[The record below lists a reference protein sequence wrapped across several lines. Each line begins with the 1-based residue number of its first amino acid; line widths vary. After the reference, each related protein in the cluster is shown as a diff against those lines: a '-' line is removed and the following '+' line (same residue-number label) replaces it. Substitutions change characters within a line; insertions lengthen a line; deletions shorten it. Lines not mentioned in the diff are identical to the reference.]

1 MEQKHHEKVRKAGY
15 CIRQMNHEFK
25 ARLFKEGSAEGL
37 DEVTLMHAWVLGYLK
52 KNEDR
57 DIFQKTMEQEL
68 GMCRSAV
75 TNLVQMLEKK
85 GYIIRESV
93 PEDAR
98 LKRIRLTKA
107 GEDTAFCVWDTLEH
121 IESTMLH
128 DIDEKEL
135 VIFFKVSDQIC
146 KNLKN
151 GLKCE

>member
-1 MEQKHHEKVRKAGY
+1 MKKEHHDKVKKVGY

-37 DEVTLMHAWVLGYLK
+37 DEVTLMHAWILGYLK
-52 KNEDR
+52 KNEER
-57 DIFQKTMEQEL
+57 DVFQKTMESDL

-85 GYIIRESV
+85 GYIVRESV

-98 LKRIRLTKA
+98 LKKIKLTQL
-107 GEDTAFCVWDTLEH
+107 GEETAFRVWDTLEH

-128 DIDEKEL
+128 NIEEEEL
-135 VIFFKVSDQIC
+135 TIFFKVSDQIRN
-146 KNLKN
+146 NLKN
-151 GLKCE
+151 GSKCE